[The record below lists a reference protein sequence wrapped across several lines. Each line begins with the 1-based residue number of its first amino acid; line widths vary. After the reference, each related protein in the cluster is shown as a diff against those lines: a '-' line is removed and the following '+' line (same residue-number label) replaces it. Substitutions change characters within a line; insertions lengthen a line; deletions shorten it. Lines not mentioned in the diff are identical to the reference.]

1 MPGLPLAGLNKTV
14 VACHTG
20 PGKGLTDISQEPDP
34 PIDDV
39 YFDRG
44 VKKRWGERGR
54 EKEGGRERER
64 RREGERE
71 REGGRERERE
81 RRRERETG
89 DKRNTM
95 FFAVVVLSVEFYII
109 SILYKN

>member
-44 VKKRWGERGR
+44 GKKRWGEKGR
-54 EKEGGRERER
+54 
-64 RREGERE
+64 ERE
-71 REGGRERERE
+71 REGGRERER
-81 RRRERETG
+81 RREREG
-89 DKRNTM
+89 EKEGERDWRQKKYNV
-95 FFAVVVLSVEFYII
+95 FCCCCAVR
-109 SILYKN
+109 